1 MATQYRDLLPAYMS
15 HQAWLDYADS
25 LEALFKSEVEPTQ
38 AALKYLRTTYL
49 GETTPLLG
57 NQTEG
62 TLTTLASKVDLREMV
77 DDADYDTFDNV
88 TQMKRLNL
96 LGLPITDPTLVDSS
110 SLSRLVQNIGN
121 FWFRKGL
128 GDVMDFIA
136 YCLNAEIGI
145 VPLWTQDYIT
155 FYEETSVAIGTPV
168 WEGGTWYPTTHVR
181 LIFDA
186 SRYPSVTI
194 AALTSLFYDLAN
206 YVLILDNV
214 TTESYATLAFIT
226 DQPPASYPSGSNMK
240 AWPLRYVASGLM
252 FETVHTIT

>member
-1 MATQYRDLLPAYMS
+1 MTARYRDLLPAYMS
-15 HQAWLDYADS
+15 HQAWHDYADA
-25 LEALFKSEVEPTQ
+25 LEELFKDKVEPTQ
-38 AALKYLRTTYL
+38 QALKYIRTTYL
-49 GETTPLLG
+49 GETSPLKG
-57 NQTEG
+57 YETEG
-62 TLTTLASKVDLREMV
+62 ELSTLAEKVQLREMV
-77 DDADYDTFDNV
+77 DDADYDTYDNV
-88 TQMKRLNL
+88 TQMKRLNI

-155 FYEETSVAIGTPV
+155 FYEENSPSVGTPA

-186 SRYPSVTI
+186 SLYPNVTI

-214 TTESYATLAFIT
+214 TTESYATLVFQT
-226 DQPPASYPSGSNMK
+226 DKPPASYPSGANMK
-240 AWPLRYVASGLM
+240 AWPLRYMASGTL
-252 FETVHTIT
+252 FETIHTIT